1 MAWLVTLSPCTT
13 GNIGISA
20 FAYSSLKLMANAQK
34 CGGVHKKRTTD
45 RMSGAGEN
53 VFPVAAEPT
62 RTAKLPARPPIIH
75 PCPSF

>member
-1 MAWLVTLSPCTT
+1 
-13 GNIGISA
+13 
-20 FAYSSLKLMANAQK
+20 MANAQK

-62 RTAKLPARPPIIH
+62 RTAKLPASPPITIFIH
-75 PCPSF
+75 VHRFNQTVYTMP